1 LVQRVWPVATICG
14 RQVSVTNLKGPPKL
28 ALSYYIG
35 MFLILFFLLVSLL
48 RHFNDM
54 RLEEAVLLIALGA
67 TILFLLF
74 GAWGAMSD
82 GK

>member
-1 LVQRVWPVATICG
+1 M
-14 RQVSVTNLKGPPKL
+14 KDPPKL

-35 MFLILFFLLVSLL
+35 MFLILLFLLVSLL
-48 RHFNDM
+48 RHIEDV

-67 TILFLLF
+67 TILFAVF
-74 GAWGAMSD
+74 AAWRVTAN

>member
-1 LVQRVWPVATICG
+1 METMQTTRP
-14 RQVSVTNLKGPPKL
+14 RF

-35 MFLILFFLLVSLL
+35 MFLILLFLLVSLV
-48 RHFNDM
+48 RHVNDV

-74 GAWGAMSD
+74 GAWRATTN

>member
-1 LVQRVWPVATICG
+1 METMQAT
-14 RQVSVTNLKGPPKL
+14 RPRF

-35 MFLILFFLLVSLL
+35 MFLILLFLLVSLV
-48 RHFNDM
+48 RHVNDV

-74 GAWGAMSD
+74 GAWRATTNGR
-82 GK
+82 

>member
-1 LVQRVWPVATICG
+1 MQTMQAT
-14 RQVSVTNLKGPPKL
+14 RPKI

-35 MFLILFFLLVSLL
+35 MFLILFFLLISLL
-48 RHFNDM
+48 RHFADI
-54 RLEEAVLLIALGA
+54 RLEEAVLLTALGA

-74 GAWGAMSD
+74 GAWRTMSD